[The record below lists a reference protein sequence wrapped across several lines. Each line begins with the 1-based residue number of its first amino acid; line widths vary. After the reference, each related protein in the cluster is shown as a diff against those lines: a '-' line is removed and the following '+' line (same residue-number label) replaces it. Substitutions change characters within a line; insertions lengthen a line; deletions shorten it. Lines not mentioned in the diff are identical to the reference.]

1 MRLVDEGRETATV
14 KDLCKAYG
22 ISEASYYRWKSPTP
36 AGASQ
41 EPKKLHWRGLS
52 EKEERGVLEALTSE
66 RFIDVALSAVVATLL
81 DEGKY
86 LCSART
92 MYRILKKNASTKE
105 RRDQRRHPEY
115 VKPELLATGPNQV
128 WSWDITKL
136 RTGRKWEYLHLYVIM
151 DIYSRKVVGWTV
163 ANCESAELAEKLIG
177 DTIYQYKIPDGQ
189 LTLHADRGAAM
200 KSKAVSQLLAD
211 LGVEKTHSR
220 PHVSDDN
227 PYSESQFKTLKYHS
241 TFPKTFPNLDEAKLF
256 LEGWF
261 RWYNT
266 QHKHSGIHMLC
277 PQDVHDGKAQEILD
291 KRQAVLDKV
300 YQKHPERFPSGCPKL
315 PKLSGKVWINKPK
328 AS

>member
-1 MRLVDEGRETATV
+1 MNLVKKDSGIAPT

-22 ISEASYYRWKSPTP
+22 VSEAAYYRWKSSGLTEAP
-36 AGASQ
+36 SQ
-41 EPKKLHWRGLS
+41 SHKRHWRALS
-52 EKEERGVLEALTSE
+52 ESEEQKVLDTLTSE
-66 RFIDVALSAVVATLL
+66 WFIDVAPEAVVATLL
-81 DEGKY
+81 DEGEY
-86 LCSART
+86 LCSPRT
-92 MYRILKKNASTKE
+92 MYRILQRNASTQE

-115 VKPELLATGPNQV
+115 TKPELLATGPNQV

-136 RTGRKWEYLHLYVIM
+136 RTGRKWDYLHLYVIM
-151 DIYSRKVVGWTV
+151 DIYSRAVVGWTV
-163 ANCESAELAEKLIG
+163 ANRESAELAEELIA
-177 DTIYQYKIPDGQ
+177 DTIYAHKVPEGQ

-200 KSKAVSQLLAD
+200 KSKAVSQLLSD
-211 LGVEKTHSR
+211 LGVEKSHSR

-241 TFPKTFPNLDEAKLF
+241 TFPKTFPTLDEAKLF

-266 QHKHSGIHMLC
+266 QHKHSGIQMLC

-291 KRQAVLDKV
+291 RRQAVLNEAYEK
-300 YQKHPERFPSGCPKL
+300 QPWRFPGGGPKL
-315 PKLSGKVWINKPK
+315 PKLSGQVWINQPK